1 MSSRQV
7 KITEAEQL
15 NPGQMLGIMVEGKNI
30 LLATI
35 ESVLSAISKED
46 DGF

>member
-1 MSSRQV
+1 MSPRQG

-15 NPGQMLGIMVEGKNI
+15 NPGQMPGIMVEGKDI

-35 ESVLSAISKED
+35 EGVLYTINQED

>member
-7 KITEAEQL
+7 RIAEAEQL
-15 NPGQMLGIMVEGKNI
+15 NPGQMLGIMVEGKDI

-35 ESVLSAISKED
+35 ERVLYAISKED